1 LLKYFDAVG
10 VAEPNPEIVLVIQM
24 NRFLVE
30 LKSSVVARKS
40 IFVLRDVGLVKVV
53 VCDWPNQIKAAI

>member
-1 LLKYFDAVG
+1 MG
-10 VAEPNPEIVLVIQM
+10 VAEPYPEIVLVIQM

-30 LKSSVVARKS
+30 LKSPVVARKS

-53 VCDWPNQIKAAI
+53 VCDRPNQIEAAI